1 MKAFEK
7 PEKRKYTYS
16 MERDI
21 FNILTL
27 ILAGLCVFAGIIY
40 YAVLKCR
47 SSVIFVNLLV
57 CFIICIVVHVL
68 NVKMYNRRLLAIA
81 IVMYIELVLMPVF
94 MIFGVQM
101 GSSTPIWFAG
111 SIIGIILLLDF
122 KDVWWVFLIVL
133 YWNTYLYFRNYV
145 WNGFESVISDRFAY
159 FFGYAFSF
167 ASIAFALSFVLR
179 RIEKNINKVEEE
191 IDKSREIEKNAGLAK
206 ARFLANMS
214 HEIRTPMNSI
224 IGLTELALREEMED
238 GIRNEVNIIK
248 RAAYDLLEIIDDVL
262 MYSKLDSGKVKLVNV
277 DFCFDEIL
285 RQVLDSV
292 SASTKGKDL
301 KVRVK
306 IDHNIPKVLHG
317 DDIRIK
323 QIFMRLVYI
332 SLFLTQNGRLMINI
346 ECQRSEDDRTAHFD
360 CAVLDTG
367 CGLSEYDL
375 DAIYEAYDTYDSRQ
389 NSNLKGI
396 SLKFIICKKILELM
410 GGTMDVR
417 SIEGVGL
424 ESSFSFECGI
434 SDTSP
439 MISMPED
446 ARKNVLIYIDD
457 NREYNTWKLIMEGFK
472 IRPDFADSYYSF
484 NKAVQAKLYD
494 YIFIPSEV
502 YVSISNVLATYNCEE
517 NTYVVADSEQY
528 YGDFDKCRLIRQP
541 VSSLNVGDIFNGKWS
556 IDDYIK
562 KNEAADIDISKAK
575 ILVVDDNSVNLKV
588 ATGLF
593 NAYNAQIDTAKSGE
607 EALAKLK
614 DNTYDIVFMDMVM
627 PEMSGEETLKQMR
640 ESDKT
645 ETREVPVIA
654 LTANIGMN
662 IREEILDKGFQE
674 YVAKPIRQRYLSRIL
689 LTFLPPE
696 LVKSKAKEK
705 ASATAP
711 TEKTATTKP
720 EPKKDNYDMLKADSC
735 TAIFIK
741 AVKEM
746 DLEQLGVSLKELS
759 AKSFGKEADAKI
771 KEAAD
776 AFAAYDFKRLTAIA
790 EGIK

>member
-1 MKAFEK
+1 MEETGT
-7 PEKRKYTYS
+7 EKRKPKNNYI

-21 FNILTL
+21 FNILTM
-27 ILAGLCVFAGIIY
+27 ILAGLCVYAGIIY
-40 YAVLKCR
+40 FAVLHYR
-47 SSVIFVNLLV
+47 NFIIYLNLFV
-57 CFIICIVVHVL
+57 CFVICIHVHVL
-68 NVKMYNRRLLAIA
+68 NKKMRNLRLLTIA
-81 IVMYIELVLMPVF
+81 MVMYIELVLMPVF
-94 MIFGVQM
+94 MIYGVEIA
-101 GSSTPIWFAG
+101 SSTPIWFAG
-111 SIIGIILLLDF
+111 SIIGFILILDL
-122 KDVWWVFLIVL
+122 KDIWWVFLIVC
-133 YWNTYLYFRNYV
+133 YWNTYLYYKNYL
-145 WNGFESVISDRFAY
+145 WQNFEAVTSNRFAY

-167 ASIAFALSFVLR
+167 ASIAFALSYVLMKL
-179 RIEKNINKVEEE
+179 EKNIIKVEEE

-224 IGLTELALREEMED
+224 IGLTELALREDMED
-238 GIRNEVNIIK
+238 GVRNEVDIIK
-248 RAAYDLLEIIDDVL
+248 SAAYDLLEIIDDVL

-285 RQVLDSV
+285 KQVLDSV
-292 SASTKGKDL
+292 SAHTKGKDI

-306 IDHNIPKVLHG
+306 IDHNIPKVLYG

-323 QIFMRLVYI
+323 QIFMRLVFI
-332 SLFLTQNGRLMINI
+332 SLFLTQNGRVMINI
-346 ECQRSEDDRTAHFD
+346 ECTRNDNDTKAHFD

-434 SDTSP
+434 SDSSP
-439 MISMPED
+439 MISLNDSE
-446 ARKNVLIYIDD
+446 RKNVLIYIDD
-457 NREYNTWKLIMEGFK
+457 TREHNTWKLIMEGFK
-472 IRPDFADSYYSF
+472 IRPDFTDSYYSF

-494 YIFIPSEV
+494 YIFVPAEV
-502 YVSISNVLATYNCEE
+502 YVSVSNVLATYNCEE
-517 NTYVVADSEQY
+517 RTYIIADAEQY
-528 YGDFDKCRLIRQP
+528 YGDFDKCRIIRQP
-541 VSSLNVGDIFNGKWS
+541 LSSLNVGDILNDKWS
-556 IDDYIK
+556 IEDYIK

-588 ATGLF
+588 ASGLF
-593 NAYNAQIDTAKSGE
+593 NAYNAKIDTAKSGE
-607 EALAKLK
+607 EALNKLSVSK
-614 DNTYDIVFMDMVM
+614 YDLVFMDMVM
-627 PEMSGEETLKQMR
+627 PEMSGEETLRQMR
-640 ESDKT
+640 SSDKI

-689 LTFLPPE
+689 VTFLPPE

-705 ASATAP
+705 TTVSKKP
-711 TEKTATTKP
+711 DTKP
-720 EPKKDNYDMLKADSC
+720 EPVRENYDLMKLDPN
-735 TAIFIK
+735 TEIFIK

-746 DLEQLGVSLKELS
+746 DLESIGVSLKELS
-759 AKSFGKEADAKI
+759 GKTFGTGADKKV
-771 KEAAD
+771 KEAAE
-776 AFAAYDFKRLTAIA
+776 AFSLYDFKRLKAIA
-790 EGIK
+790 DAIK